1 MFSKSN
7 SSIFGWCLFY
17 LKVIPL
23 GIWKFQIYIVI
34 VCLNLIICNI
44 FQYVWFTDQYKV
56 FLPIFTKLLQCSV
69 DYRCEV
75 ESFDHFL
82 FKKKISFWLLF
93 QILIPNQSSY
103 SLYPCLLQIE
113 GKIVRVNGEPGHG
126 IIKVAEDEK
135 AAMIVTGTRGMGT
148 IRRKLLGSVSE
159 YVIHHSPVPVLVC
172 RQEWNIY
179 THWKAGPNEWKFI
192 KLRRRLMTSE

>member
-1 MFSKSN
+1 M
-7 SSIFGWCLFY
+7 
-17 LKVIPL
+17 
-23 GIWKFQIYIVI
+23 
-34 VCLNLIICNI
+34 
-44 FQYVWFTDQYKV
+44 
-56 FLPIFTKLLQCSV
+56 
-69 DYRCEV
+69 

-82 FKKKISFWLLF
+82 FKKNISFWLLF
-93 QILIPNQSSY
+93 QTLIPNQSSY

-172 RQEWNIY
+172 RQE
-179 THWKAGPNEWKFI
+179 
-192 KLRRRLMTSE
+192 